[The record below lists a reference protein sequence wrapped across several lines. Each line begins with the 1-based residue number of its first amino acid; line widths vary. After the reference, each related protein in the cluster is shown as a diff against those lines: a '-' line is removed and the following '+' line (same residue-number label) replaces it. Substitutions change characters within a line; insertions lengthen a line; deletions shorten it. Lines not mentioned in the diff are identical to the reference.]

1 MGLGAKLARRGAGTP
16 GRFVGTPRESDMKTS
31 LRFVPFSQPR
41 RPRLR
46 AVSSAVVLRDLRR
59 EYAGR
64 EVVRGVSLEIPEGEI
79 FGLLGPNGAGKTTL
93 LSMISTR
100 IRPTRGDAWVHGKHV
115 VHDVDAARRLLNVAP
130 QEEALYPSLTAEENL
145 AFFAELYGVPRAE
158 RRRRVSDALEA
169 VGLAGRKDDR
179 VSTYSGGMRRRLNL
193 GCTLVSGPRLVL
205 LDEPTVAV
213 DPQSRAHIFDAV
225 RAMRARGTTILYTT
239 HYLEEA
245 ENLCDRIA
253 VMDEGQVVAC
263 GTLPELLTL
272 SKATEVIELRL
283 LAAPDSVAPLET
295 VEGVQ
300 KVETA
305 GNEVRLFT
313 KRAQHA
319 LPRIYRAL
327 SAMGHGVLRTRVTPV
342 TLDDVFL
349 ELTGKE
355 LRD

>member
-1 MGLGAKLARRGAGTP
+1 M
-16 GRFVGTPRESDMKTS
+16 
-31 LRFVPFSQPR
+31 
-41 RPRLR
+41 
-46 AVSSAVVLRDLRR
+46 SSAVVLRDLRR

-64 EVVRGVSLEIPEGEI
+64 EVVRGVSLEIPAGEI

-93 LSMISTR
+93 LSMVSTR
-100 IRPTRGDAWVHGKHV
+100 IRPTGGDAWVYGKHV
-115 VHDVDAARRLLNVAP
+115 VHDVDAVRRLLNVAP
-130 QEEALYPSLTAEENL
+130 QEEALYPTLTAEENL

-158 RRRRVSDALEA
+158 RRRRVAEALEA
-169 VGLAGRKDDR
+169 VGLSGRKDDR

-225 RAMRARGTTILYTT
+225 RALRARGTTILYTT

-245 ENLCDRIA
+245 EDLCDRIA
-253 VMDEGQVVAC
+253 IIDEGRVAAC
-263 GTLPELLTL
+263 GTLAELLAL
-272 SKATEVIELRL
+272 SHATEVIELRL
-283 LAAPDSVAPLET
+283 LAPPATVAPLEAVGG
-295 VEGVQ
+295 VE
-300 KVETA
+300 KVEA
-305 GNEVRLFT
+305 VGNEVRVFT
-313 KRAQHA
+313 TRAQHV
-319 LPRIYRAL
+319 LPRLYRAV
-327 SAMGHGVLRTRVTPV
+327 SALGHGIVRTRVTPL

>member
-1 MGLGAKLARRGAGTP
+1 
-16 GRFVGTPRESDMKTS
+16 MKTS
-31 LRFVPFSQPR
+31 VRPLHRPEHPR
-41 RPRLR
+41 PQLR

-59 EYAGR
+59 DHGDR
-64 EVVRGVSLEIPEGEI
+64 QVVRGVSLEIPEGEI

-100 IRPTRGDAWVHGKHV
+100 IRPTSGDAWVHGKHV

-130 QEEALYPSLTAEENL
+130 QEEALYPSLTADENL
-145 AFFAELYGVPRAE
+145 TFFAELYGVPRAE
-158 RRRRVSDALEA
+158 RRRHVTEALEV
-169 VGLAGRKDDR
+169 VGLTSRKDDR

-193 GCTLVSGPRLVL
+193 GCALVSGPRLVL

-225 RAMRARGTTILYTT
+225 RELRARGTTMVYTT

-253 VMDEGQVVAC
+253 IIDDGRVVAC
-263 GTLPELLTL
+263 GTLPELLAL
-272 SKATEVIELRL
+272 SNAAEVIDLRL
-283 LAAPDSVAPLET
+283 MHPPETVAPLET
-295 VEGVQ
+295 IDGVR
-300 KVETA
+300 KVESV
-305 GNEVRLFT
+305 GNELRIFT
-313 KRAQHA
+313 TRAQQA
-319 LPRIYRAL
+319 LPRVYRAV
-327 SAMGHGVLRTRVTPV
+327 SALGHGIIRTRVTPV

>member
-1 MGLGAKLARRGAGTP
+1 
-16 GRFVGTPRESDMKTS
+16 MKTS
-31 LRFVPFSQPR
+31 LRQVVPRPIEQPR
-41 RPRLR
+41 PQLR
-46 AVSSAVVLRDLRR
+46 AVSSAVVLRNLRR
-59 EYAGR
+59 EYDAR

-100 IRPTRGDAWVHGKHV
+100 IRPTSGDAWVQGKHV
-115 VHDVDAARRLLNVAP
+115 VHDVDAVRRLLNVAP

-145 AFFAELYGVPRAE
+145 SFFAELYGVSRAD
-158 RRRRVSDALEA
+158 RRRRVAEALEA
-169 VGLAGRKDDR
+169 VGLSGRKNDR

-225 RAMRARGTTILYTT
+225 RAMRAQGTTILYTT

-253 VMDEGQVVAC
+253 IMDEGQVVAC
-263 GTLPELLTL
+263 GTLPELLKL

-283 LAAPDSVAPLET
+283 LASPDTVEPLET
-295 VEGVQ
+295 VDGVQ
-300 KVETA
+300 KVESV
-305 GNEVRLFT
+305 GSEVRIFT
-313 KRAQHA
+313 KRAPHS
-319 LPRIYRAL
+319 LPRIYRVL
-327 SAMGHGVLRTRVTPV
+327 SSMGHGVLRTRVTPV

>member
-1 MGLGAKLARRGAGTP
+1 
-16 GRFVGTPRESDMKTS
+16 MKTS
-31 LRFVPFSQPR
+31 LRSVPLSEPR
-41 RPRLR
+41 RPKLR

-59 EYAGR
+59 EYDGR

-93 LSMISTR
+93 LSLISTR
-100 IRPTRGDAWVHGKHV
+100 LRPTSGDAWVHGKHV
-115 VHDVDAARRLLNVAP
+115 VHDVDAVRKLLNVAP
-130 QEEALYPSLTAEENL
+130 QEESLYPSLTAAENL
-145 AFFAELYGVPRAE
+145 SFFAELYGVPRSE
-158 RRRRVSDALEA
+158 RARRVAEALEA
-169 VGLAGRKDDR
+169 VELTGRKDDR

-193 GCTLVSGPRLVL
+193 GCALVTGPRLVL

-225 RAMRARGTTILYTT
+225 RTLRAQGTTILYTT

-253 VMDEGQVVAC
+253 IMDEGQVVSC
-263 GTLPELLTL
+263 GTLAELLAH
-272 SKATEVIELRL
+272 SRATEVIELRL
-283 LAAPDSVAPLET
+283 LTAPDTVAPVEA

-300 KVETA
+300 KVETV
-305 GNEVRLFT
+305 GNEIRIFT
-313 KRAQHA
+313 ARAQQA
-319 LPRIYRAL
+319 LPRVYRAL
-327 SAMGHGVLRTRVTPV
+327 SSLGHGVLRTRVTPV

>member
-1 MGLGAKLARRGAGTP
+1 
-16 GRFVGTPRESDMKTS
+16 MKTS
-31 LRFVPFSQPR
+31 VRPFVVPNQPR
-41 RPRLR
+41 PQLR
-46 AVSSAVVLRDLRR
+46 AVRSAVVLRELRR

-64 EVVRGVSLEIPEGEI
+64 EVVRGVSLDIPEGEI

-100 IRPTRGDAWVHGKHV
+100 IRPTSGDAWVLGKHV

-145 AFFAELYGVPRAE
+145 TFFAELYGVPRAQ
-158 RRRRVSDALEA
+158 RRQHVVEALEV
-169 VGLAGRKDDR
+169 VGLSSRKDDR
-179 VSTYSGGMRRRLNL
+179 VATYSGGMRRRLNL
-193 GCTLVSGPRLVL
+193 GCALVSAPRLVL

-225 RAMRARGTTILYTT
+225 RALRTRGTTILYTT

-253 VMDEGQVVAC
+253 IMDDGHVVAC
-263 GTLPELLTL
+263 GTLPELLAL
-272 SKATEVIELRL
+272 SNATEVIDLRL
-283 LAAPDSVAPLET
+283 LQPPETVAP
-295 VEGVQ
+295 VEAVDGVR
-300 KVETA
+300 KVEVV
-305 GNEVRLFT
+305 GNDLRIFT
-313 KRAQHA
+313 TRAQQA
-319 LPRIYRAL
+319 LPRVYRAV
-327 SAMGHGVLRTRVTPV
+327 SALGHGILRTRVTPV

>member
-1 MGLGAKLARRGAGTP
+1 
-16 GRFVGTPRESDMKTS
+16 MKTS
-31 LRFVPFSQPR
+31 VRPLVVPKQERPQLRS
-41 RPRLR
+41 
-46 AVSSAVVLRDLRR
+46 VSAAVVLRDLRR
-59 EYAGR
+59 DYGDR

-100 IRPTRGDAWVHGKHV
+100 IRPTSGDAWVHGKHV

-130 QEEALYPSLTAEENL
+130 QEEALYPSLTADENL
-145 AFFAELYGVPRAE
+145 TFFAELYGVPRAE
-158 RRRRVSDALEA
+158 RRRHVAEALEV
-169 VGLAGRKDDR
+169 VGLTSRKDDR

-193 GCTLVSGPRLVL
+193 GCALVSGPRLVL

-225 RAMRARGTTILYTT
+225 RELRARGTTMVYTT

-253 VMDEGQVVAC
+253 IIDDGRVVAC
-263 GTLPELLTL
+263 GTLPELLGL
-272 SKATEVIELRL
+272 SNAAEVIDLRLMHPPETVTPLEAIDGVRKVESVGNELRI
-283 LAAPDSVAPLET
+283 
-295 VEGVQ
+295 
-300 KVETA
+300 
-305 GNEVRLFT
+305 FT
-313 KRAQHA
+313 TRAQQA
-319 LPRIYRAL
+319 LPRVYRAV
-327 SAMGHGVLRTRVTPV
+327 SALGHSIIRTRVTPV

>member
-1 MGLGAKLARRGAGTP
+1 
-16 GRFVGTPRESDMKTS
+16 
-31 LRFVPFSQPR
+31 
-41 RPRLR
+41 
-46 AVSSAVVLRDLRR
+46 VVLRDLRR
-59 EYAGR
+59 DYGDR

-100 IRPTRGDAWVHGKHV
+100 IRPTSGDAWVHGKHV
-115 VHDVDAARRLLNVAP
+115 VHDIDAARRLLNVAP
-130 QEEALYPSLTAEENL
+130 QEEALYPSLTADENL
-145 AFFAELYGVPRAE
+145 TFFAELYAVPRAE
-158 RRRRVSDALEA
+158 RRRHVAEALEV
-169 VGLAGRKDDR
+169 VGLTSRKDDR

-193 GCTLVSGPRLVL
+193 GCALVSGPRLVL

-225 RAMRARGTTILYTT
+225 RELRARGTTIVYTT

-253 VMDEGQVVAC
+253 IIDDGRVVAC
-263 GTLPELLTL
+263 GTLPELLAL
-272 SKATEVIELRL
+272 SNAAEVIDLRL
-283 LAAPDSVAPLET
+283 MHPPETVAPLET
-295 VEGVQ
+295 IDGVR
-300 KVETA
+300 KVESV
-305 GNEVRLFT
+305 GNELRIFT
-313 KRAQHA
+313 TRAQQA
-319 LPRIYRAL
+319 LPRVYRAV
-327 SAMGHGVLRTRVTPV
+327 SALGHSIIRTRVTPV